1 MIEFLIQFSVIPYV
15 LSAVIA
21 TYITIYYFK
30 ADATKKQKLAY
41 SSMWGLFLGIIWYLL
56 VKPDLQLLIVSFFAA
71 AGFYDYIIKWILARF
86 NAEYKKQ
93 Q

>member
-21 TYITIYYFK
+21 TWITIYYFNPN
-30 ADATKKQKLAY
+30 ATKKQKLAY
-41 SSMWGLFLGIIWYLL
+41 SSMWGLFLGAIWFMLA
-56 VKPDLQLLIVSFFAA
+56 KPDWQFLIVSFFAV
-71 AGFYDYIIKWILARF
+71 AGFYDYIIKWILSKF
-86 NAEYKKQ
+86 NASYNKQ